1 MDNQIRAF
9 MRVIRKLDDA
19 DELIRSFPEWEQSAL
34 SQDATASSQA
44 LLTPDD
50 QRRLLD
56 FPDPETQAANIAA
69 SSALSKQDLL
79 ARAAEA
85 PAQLSAAEVALLKNR
100 YWLAV
105 TPDEEHAIDYAKGLV
120 FGPHGIS
127 DEEFE
132 RATARLRA
140 ARCPFYAAN
149 EEKALDNSL
158 SEHRRRQIEALLA
171 ERKQA
176 AVDSLAKAF
185 PWVRRLWE
193 EDECERVWGYGVFYD
208 PGAFVDAEE
217 AENYECRQ
225 DNVLDHA
232 LGAVGAYSGAI
243 RGKWRLLRLDWP
255 AEATADNG
263 EKESG
268 SQAAQGS
275 NFKEESGGPAGDEGH
290 GEKGGREQQEIDE
303 RRAAKFQVLR
313 RHFKSLRDRAPKRQ
327 RQEQAASSAPT
338 QAERG
343 GLEDGILQNVFLV
356 IDRPCVESLFKPGI
370 VDDMWVWAIDPDYDA
385 ADTITTAA
393 ATATTAATTATERS
407 TSTERTSESRYEGF
421 MRVRLQQLA
430 NNFYDARRF
439 HEDEHPMSALWEA
452 AQKSKNQAFVSLKEE
467 EAREWIMDRFIGSV
481 MRSQPPR
488 YVWGPKAVV
497 SAATAVPK

>member
-19 DELIRSFPEWEQSAL
+19 DELIRCFPEWEQSVL

-44 LLTPDD
+44 LLTPEN

-56 FPDPETQAANIAA
+56 FPDPETQAANIAS

-105 TPDEEHAIDYAKGLV
+105 TLDEERDIDHAKGLV

-149 EEKALDNSL
+149 EERALDNSL
-158 SEHRRRQIEALLA
+158 SEHWRRQIEALSA

-193 EDECERVWGYGVFYD
+193 EDEGERAWGYGVFYD

-217 AENYECRQ
+217 AENYEFRQ

-243 RGKWRLLRLDWP
+243 REKWRLLRLDWP
-255 AEATADNG
+255 AEATADDG

-268 SQAAQGS
+268 SQVAKGS
-275 NFKEESGGPAGDEGH
+275 NFKEESGGPAADEGRR
-290 GEKGGREQQEIDE
+290 EKESREQQETDE
-303 RRAAKFQVLR
+303 KRAAKFQVLR

-327 RQEQAASSAPT
+327 RQEQADSSAPT

-343 GLEDGILQNVFLV
+343 GLEDGILQNVFLF
-356 IDRPCVESLFKPGI
+356 IDRPCVDALFRPGL
-370 VDDMWVWAIDPDYDA
+370 VDDMWVWAVDPDYDA
-385 ADTITTAA
+385 ADTVTTAA
-393 ATATTAATTATERS
+393 AATTATEGS
-407 TSTERTSESRYEGF
+407 TSTERTSENRYEGF

-467 EAREWIMDRFIGSV
+467 EARKWIMDRFIGSV

-497 SAATAVPK
+497 SAAPGVPK